1 MPYKHIASHLKK
13 TELACRLHYHQLSH
27 GSSRRKRTAS
37 VSSHSSASSH
47 NSPIEPSSMPSPIL
61 EYQATNSYSPPT
73 TYSHP
78 SYSPASVRLPPAS
91 TLLNSTRPA
100 SASPPRTHQPILPKP
115 TGTAGN
121 SRPTTSYIPGHTR
134 RTSSQSTAPSLRL
147 DCDIRATV
155 PAVSLSPQ
163 SIDYARLR
171 TLYAVHSTSFWN
183 VIAAEYGEG
192 VTPARLEEAWK
203 RSVASGV
210 NGAAPPTPCVSPDV
224 REACKGGEFNV
235 TMTASCASA
244 LPATSI
250 SALLGID
257 ASPRS
262 PMERE
267 LVRRIEEGR
276 SK

>member
-37 VSSHSSASSH
+37 VSSHSSVSSNH
-47 NSPIEPSSMPSPIL
+47 SPIAPSSMPSPVL
-61 EYQATNSYSPPT
+61 EYRAKEPYTPPT
-73 TYSHP
+73 TYSQP
-78 SYSPASVRLPPAS
+78 SYSPTSVRLPPAS
-91 TLLNSTRPA
+91 TLLNSARPA
-100 SASPPRTHQPILPKP
+100 SASPARTHQPILPKP
-115 TGTAGN
+115 TGSACD

-134 RTSSQSTAPSLRL
+134 RTSSQSSTPSLRL
-147 DCDIRATV
+147 DCDVRATPPV
-155 PAVSLSPQ
+155 MSHSSHVV
-163 SIDYARLR
+163 DHARLR
-171 TLYAVHSTSFWN
+171 ILYAAHRTSFWAA
-183 VIAAEYGEG
+183 IAAEYGQG
-192 VTPARLEEAWK
+192 ATPTLLEEAWK
-203 RSVASGV
+203 RSVVAGAS
-210 NGAAPPTPCVSPDV
+210 GAAPPTPCVSPDV
-224 REACKGGEFNV
+224 QDSWKCGELGGA
-235 TMTASCASA
+235 TTASCTSA